1 LCSQLLPGGSGKVG
15 GDDIGGVPV
24 ETAAGTV
31 IAHRRARVGVRGG
44 FLDVAERNSGVEG
57 GGDEC
62 VPQRVRPDRLGDPGA
77 AGHPAD
83 DPRGAVPIQPL
94 SVRAEED
101 RPLHALSDDQVDRP
115 CRAGRERDGDNL
127 AALAGDDKRPMPA
140 LDAQEPPRSGC
151 RPPLAPGGSG
161 DTRRVLALD
170 GLPEDRETRLSVLY
184 RLRDVIAA
192 ACHLD
197 DAHGEGDGALWRRYA
212 ARQFAV
218 AISPATVC
226 ELVELVA
233 QDEDTERAPPR

>member
-1 LCSQLLPGGSGKVG
+1 MATVHLGRSRPDPVAARRWLLEV
-15 GDDIGGVPV
+15 V
-24 ETAAGTV
+24 ET
-31 IAHRRARVGVRGG
+31 
-44 FLDVAERNSGVEG
+44 
-57 GGDEC
+57 
-62 VPQRVRPDRLGDPGA
+62 PDG
-77 AGHPAD
+77 
-83 DPRGAVPIQPL
+83 
-94 SVRAEED
+94 
-101 RPLHALSDDQVDRP
+101 
-115 CRAGRERDGDNL
+115 
-127 AALAGDDKRPMPA
+127 
-140 LDAQEPPRSGC
+140 
-151 RPPLAPGGSG
+151 
-161 DTRRVLALD
+161 VLALD